1 MLLSIL
7 HRATGVAL
15 SAGML
20 MIVWWLVAA
29 ANGAGT
35 YDTFIS
41 FVQSWIGQLLLF
53 GWLLS
58 LYFHLCSGIRH
69 LIMDTGRLLAIKE
82 TDRAGII
89 IFIATAVL
97 TLSTWA
103 YLKHWI

>member
-29 ANGAGT
+29 VNGAGA
-35 YDTFIS
+35 YDTFIN
-41 FVQSWIGQLLLF
+41 FVQSWVGQLLIF
-53 GWLLS
+53 GWVLS

-89 IFIATAVL
+89 IFIATAAL
-97 TLSTWA
+97 TLVTWA